1 MVVNRRLGILA
12 FSAGVVLGCGGD
24 HAGPGSVAGPSLQA
38 AGSPPSLKLYG
49 AGGLRRAGPRSPC
62 AAPSY
67 REFDFWLGQWNVFN
81 SAGEQVGTNAVT
93 AELDGCVVTESWT
106 SSTGGRGRSIN
117 TYDVETGKWHQTWVT
132 QFTLGHLRLSG
143 GLVDGVMTMHG
154 ERPSPSGFTIFDDWT
169 WTDLPDG
176 RVLQVGVLDIPVLGI
191 HSEFQGFYQR
201 TDVFNPAPEVRGTQ
215 CHSGGPSA
223 RTRELDFLVG
233 SWTVST
239 ADGLVLGTSVVK
251 TDLSDCLIE
260 ERFESSKGYQAVSFT
275 YLDRVEQR
283 FYRTYIDSEAER
295 LELSGDFASG
305 ALVLSGT
312 DGVPGGRAQV
322 RVTFE
327 PVSTGDVR
335 QTVEISRDG
344 GVTWESGLV
353 LRYTRR

>member
-1 MVVNRRLGILA
+1 MHVGRLFLLA
-12 FSAGVVLGCGGD
+12 ALFSWAATLSATDVLMEGVDTERTGWVKDEKIFTLATSNAPDKEQLRKAVEVG
-24 HAGPGSVAGPSLQA
+24 VKVRQLEA
-38 AGSPPSLKLYG
+38 AGQDVPE
-49 AGGLRRAGPRSPC
+49 ALRQA
-62 AAPSY
+62 
-67 REFDFWLGQWNVFN
+67 FDQAEEIL
-81 SAGEQVGTNAVT
+81 ERQVV
-93 AELDGCVVTESWT
+93 
-106 SSTGGRGRSIN
+106 
-117 TYDVETGKWHQTWVT
+117 
-132 QFTLGHLRLSG
+132 
-143 GLVDGVMTMHG
+143 
-154 ERPSPSGFTIFDDWT
+154 
-169 WTDLPDG
+169 
-176 RVLQVGVLDIPVLGI
+176 
-191 HSEFQGFYQR
+191 
-201 TDVFNPAPEVRGTQ
+201 
-215 CHSGGPSA
+215 A

-239 ADGLVLGTSVVK
+239 ADGLVLGTSVVR

-312 DGVPGGRAQV
+312 DGVPGGRAQG